1 MLNVD
6 HLTKRYGTVTAVDG
20 LSFEV
25 GPGRVTGFL
34 GPNGAGKTTTLR
46 MLVGLTAPTS
56 GTATIPARN
65 VGLGRWFLTAAER
78 GNSSTRLD
86 SRHRDGAAWTTGN
99 RVRPLLHGA
108 AYFAELLA
116 GIRAMRAG
124 DLLLFTDWRGDPDQ
138 RLEGPGTEVS
148 RVLAEAASRGVIVRG
163 LLWRSHLDRFRYSL
177 QEHRDLGEA
186 IVAAGG
192 ECLLDM
198 RVRTRGSHHQKL
210 VVLRHA
216 GRPERD
222 VAYVG
227 GIDLCHGRRD
237 DHAHRGDEQPC
248 PLGAAYGPRPP
259 WHDVQLAIQGPAVA
273 DVETVFR
280 ERWEDPTPLTRN
292 PLHRWRDRAFRTIQ
306 PPPCPVPL
314 PDPQPSGT
322 DAVQVLRTY
331 PYRRRRGYSFAPSG
345 ERSIARA
352 YRKALDRARYLVYL
366 EDQYL
371 WSPHV
376 VGVFAE
382 ALAAHP
388 GLRLIA
394 VVPHHPVTSKNRPV
408 TGSAVAP
415 ELLARARSLD
425 LLRQL
430 GGDRVGIYDV
440 ENHAGTPVY
449 VHAKVC
455 IVDDTWATVG
465 SGNVNRRSWTH
476 DSELSCAV
484 LGEAAGGECLA
495 QDLRLALAR
504 EHLDRAED
512 DDADLRGPYD
522 AFDAFAAS
530 ASRLDAWYAEGR
542 RGPRPPGRL
551 RRHHPTPLPA
561 ATVRWAEP
569 LYRILFDPDG
579 RPPPM
584 RRARAF

>member
-1 MLNVD
+1 MSPIGAASSSGQAAGM
-6 HLTKRYGTVTAVDG
+6 T
-20 LSFEV
+20 
-25 GPGRVTGFL
+25 L
-34 GPNGAGKTTTLR
+34 GIDSTTLLESR
-46 MLVGLTAPTS
+46 PEASQAGSSSRAFRS
-56 GTATIPARN
+56 GATRLARPRAATTKAS
-65 VGLGRWFLTAAER
+65 LDEWFLTVEER
-78 GNSSTRLD
+78 GNPATRLD

-116 GIRAMRAG
+116 GIRAMQAG
-124 DLLLFTDWRGDPDQ
+124 DLLLFTDWRGDPDE
-138 RLEGPGTEVS
+138 RLDGPGTEVA

-163 LLWRSHLDRFRYSL
+163 LLWRSHMDRFRFSL
-177 QEHRDLGEA
+177 EEHRDLGEA

-237 DHAHRGDEQPC
+237 DHAHGGDEQPC
-248 PLGAAYGPRPP
+248 PLGSAYGPRPP

-292 PLHRWRDRAFRTIQ
+292 PLHRWCDRILRVIQ
-306 PPPCPVPL
+306 PPPCRTQL
-314 PDPQPSGT
+314 PDPQPCGT

-331 PYRRRRGYSFAPSG
+331 PYRRRGYPFAPAG

-352 YRKALDRARYLVYL
+352 YRKALSRARHLVYL

-382 ALAAHP
+382 ALAANP

-394 VVPHHPVTSKNRPV
+394 VVPRFPITGPNQAWGA
-408 TGSAVAP
+408 TGSAAAP

-425 LLRQL
+425 LLSRL
-430 GGDRVGIYDV
+430 GGARVGIYDV
-440 ENHAGTPVY
+440 ENHAGIPVY

-455 IVDDTWATVG
+455 VVDDTWATVG
-465 SGNVNRRSWTH
+465 SGNVNRRSWTY
-476 DSELSCAV
+476 DTELGCAV
-484 LGEAAGGECLA
+484 IAQDPGEDCLA
-495 QDLRLALAR
+495 RSLRLALAR
-504 EHLDRAED
+504 EHLDRTEG
-512 DDADLRGPYD
+512 DDADLRDPRD
-522 AFDAFAAS
+522 AFDVFTRS
-530 ASRLDAWYAEGR
+530 ANRLDDWYAGGR
-542 RGPRPPGRL
+542 RGSRPAGRL
-551 RRHHPTPLPA
+551 RHHHAMPPPA
-561 ATVRWAEP
+561 ATARWAEP
-569 LYRILFDPDG
+569 LYRILYDPDG
-579 RPPPM
+579 RPRPM
-584 RRARAF
+584 RRTGTF

>member
-1 MLNVD
+1 MKLGSDSVALESFPAASAASTD
-6 HLTKRYGTVTAVDG
+6 RHALQLTQTPWASPATVRPA
-20 LSFEV
+20 
-25 GPGRVTGFL
+25 
-34 GPNGAGKTTTLR
+34 LR
-46 MLVGLTAPTS
+46 TAP
-56 GTATIPARN
+56 GN
-65 VGLGRWFLTAAER
+65 VGLDGWFLAADER
-78 GNSSTRLD
+78 GNPATRLD
-86 SRHRDGAAWTTGN
+86 SRHRDGIAWTVGN

-138 RLEGPGTEVS
+138 RLDGPGTEVAQ
-148 RVLAEAASRGVIVRG
+148 VLADAARRGVIVRG
-163 LLWRSHLDRFRYSL
+163 LVWRSHLDRFRFSL

-216 GRPERD
+216 GRPEQD

-237 DHAHRGDEQPC
+237 DHTHGGDEQPC
-248 PLGAAYGPRPP
+248 LLGASYGPRPP
-259 WHDVQLAIQGPAVA
+259 WHDVQLAIRGPAVA
-273 DVETVFR
+273 DIETVFR
-280 ERWEDPTPLTRN
+280 ERWEDPAPLTRS
-292 PLHRWRDRAFRTIQ
+292 PLRRWRDRVLRPIEPA
-306 PPPCPVPL
+306 PCPAQL
-314 PDPQPSGT
+314 PDPQPCGS

-331 PYRRRRGYSFAPSG
+331 PYRRRGYTFAPSG

-352 YRKALDRARYLVYL
+352 YRKALDRAEHLVYL

-371 WSPHV
+371 WCPLV
-376 VGVFAE
+376 VGYFAE
-382 ALAAHP
+382 ALATRP

-394 VVPHHPVTSKNRPV
+394 VVPRFPIAGPNQALRA

-415 ELLARARSLD
+415 QLLARARSLD

-440 ENHAGTPVY
+440 ENRAGTPVY

-455 IVDDTWATVG
+455 VIDDTWVTAG
-465 SGNVNRRSWTH
+465 SGNVNRRSWTY

-484 LGEAAGGECLA
+484 LGQAAGGGCLA
-495 QDLRLALAR
+495 RDLRLALAR
-504 EHLDRAED
+504 EHLDRAEGD
-512 DDADLRGPYD
+512 DGDLRDPHD
-522 AFDAFAAS
+522 AFDVFAAS
-530 ASRLDAWYAEGR
+530 AQRLDDWYAGGQ

-551 RRHHPTPLPA
+551 RRHHPTPLPP
-561 ATVRWAEP
+561 ATVRWAGA
-569 LYRILFDPDG
+569 LYQILFDPDG
-579 RPPPM
+579 RPRLL
-584 RRARAF
+584 RRDGGL

>member
-1 MLNVD
+1 MKLGSDSVAI
-6 HLTKRYGTVTAVDG
+6 LGSRPPASRAGA
-20 LSFEV
+20 
-25 GPGRVTGFL
+25 GPGAFQPARRSLPGTARPGTAR
-34 GPNGAGKTTTLR
+34 PAR
-46 MLVGLTAPTS
+46 PRTAPR
-56 GTATIPARN
+56 TA
-65 VGLGRWFLTAAER
+65 GLGGWFLTAEER
-78 GNSSTRLD
+78 GNLATRLD

-99 RVRPLLHGA
+99 QVRPLLHGA

-116 GIRAMRAG
+116 GIRDLRAG

-138 RLEGPGTEVS
+138 RLDGPGTEVA
-148 RVLAEAASRGVIVRG
+148 RVLADAASRGVIVRG

-177 QEHRDLGEA
+177 QEHRDLGET

-192 ECLLDM
+192 ECLLDA

-216 GRPERD
+216 DRAEQD

-237 DHAHRGDEQPC
+237 DHTHGGDEQPC
-248 PLGAAYGPRPP
+248 PLGAAYGLRPP
-259 WHDVQLAIQGPAVA
+259 WHDVQIAIHGPAVA
-273 DVETVFR
+273 DVEAVFR

-292 PLHRWRDRAFRTIQ
+292 PLRRWRDRLLRMIE
-306 PPPCPVPL
+306 PPPCPNPL
-314 PDPQPSGT
+314 PDPPPCGT

-331 PYRRRRGYSFAPSG
+331 PSRRRGYSFAPAG

-352 YRKALDRARYLVYL
+352 CQKALGRAQRLVYL

-371 WSPHV
+371 WCPDV

-382 ALAAHP
+382 ALAARP

-394 VVPHHPVTSKNRPV
+394 VVPQFPVAGPRALRA
-408 TGSAVAP
+408 TGSEVAP
-415 ELLARARSLD
+415 QLLARARSLE
-425 LLRQL
+425 LLTRL
-430 GGDRVGIYDV
+430 GGDRVGIYDL

-455 IVDDTWATVG
+455 VIDDTWATVG
-465 SGNVNRRSWTH
+465 SANLNRRSWTH

-484 LGEAAGGECLA
+484 LGQAPGGQCLA
-495 QDLRLALAR
+495 RDLRLALAR

-512 DDADLRGPYD
+512 DDADLRDPRD
-522 AFDAFAAS
+522 AFDAFADS
-530 ASRLDAWYAEGR
+530 ASRLDAWHAGGQ

-551 RRHHPTPLPA
+551 RRHHPTPLPPS
-561 ATVRWAEP
+561 TVRWAGP
-569 LYRILFDPDG
+569 LYQFLFDPDG
-579 RPPPM
+579 RPRPL
-584 RRARAF
+584 RRDRGF

>member
-1 MLNVD
+1 MQLAPDPVA
-6 HLTKRYGTVTAVDG
+6 LLESRPAA
-20 LSFEV
+20 
-25 GPGRVTGFL
+25 FL
-34 GPNGAGKTTTLR
+34 GG
-46 MLVGLTAPTS
+46 
-56 GTATIPARN
+56 
-65 VGLGRWFLTAAER
+65 WFLGADER
-78 GNSSTRLD
+78 GNPATRLD
-86 SRHRDGAAWTTGN
+86 SRHRDGTAWTTGN

-108 AYFAELLA
+108 GYFTELLA

-138 RLEGPGTEVS
+138 RLDGPGTEVA
-148 RVLAEAASRGVIVRG
+148 RVLADAARRGVTVRG

-237 DHAHRGDEQPC
+237 DHTHDGDEQPC
-248 PLGAAYGPRPP
+248 PLGGAYGPRPP
-259 WHDVQLAIQGPAVA
+259 WHDVQIAIHGPAVA

-280 ERWEDPTPLTRN
+280 ERWEDPAPLTRS
-292 PLHRWRDRAFRTIQ
+292 PLRRWRDRLLRPIDPA
-306 PPPCPVPL
+306 PCPVPL
-314 PDPQPSGT
+314 PDPQPCGS

-331 PYRRRRGYSFAPSG
+331 PHRRRRGYPFAPSG
-345 ERSIARA
+345 ERSIARG
-352 YRKALDRARYLVYL
+352 YRKALHRAERLVYL

-371 WSPHV
+371 WCPAV
-376 VGVFAE
+376 VACFAE
-382 ALAAHP
+382 ALAARP

-394 VVPHHPVTSKNRPV
+394 VVPRFPIGPSQALRV
-408 TGSAVAP
+408 TGSAIAP
-415 ELLARARSLD
+415 QLLARARSLD
-425 LLRQL
+425 LLQRL

-455 IVDDTWATVG
+455 IVDDTWVTVG
-465 SGNVNRRSWTH
+465 SGNVNRRSWTY

-484 LGEAAGGECLA
+484 LGRAPGGECLA
-495 QDLRLALAR
+495 RDLRLALAR
-504 EHLDRAED
+504 EHLDRAEG
-512 DDADLRGPYD
+512 DDAGLRDTRG

-530 ASRLDAWYAEGR
+530 ASRLDAWYAGGKC
-542 RGPRPPGRL
+542 GPRPPGRL
-551 RRHHPTPLPA
+551 RHHHPTPLPPS
-561 ATVRWAEP
+561 TVRWAEA
-569 LYRILFDPDG
+569 LYRVLFDPDG
-579 RPPPM
+579 RPPPV
-584 RRARAF
+584 RRDGGF

>member
-1 MLNVD
+1 MKPGSGPVAL
-6 HLTKRYGTVTAVDG
+6 LETRPAAS
-20 LSFEV
+20 LS
-25 GPGRVTGFL
+25 GWL
-34 GPNGAGKTTTLR
+34 LSAD
-46 MLVGLTAPTS
+46 
-56 GTATIPARN
+56 
-65 VGLGRWFLTAAER
+65 ER
-78 GNSSTRLD
+78 GNPATRLD
-86 SRHRDGAAWTTGN
+86 SRHRDGNAWTTGN

-108 AYFAELLA
+108 AYFAELLT

-138 RLEGPGTEVS
+138 RLSGPGTEVAW
-148 RVLAEAASRGVIVRG
+148 VLADAARRGVIVRG
-163 LLWRSHLDRFRYSL
+163 LLWRSHLDRFRFSL
-177 QEHRDLGEA
+177 QEHRDLGET

-216 GRPERD
+216 GRPEQD

-237 DHAHRGDEQPC
+237 DHTHGGDAQPC

-259 WHDVQLAIQGPAVA
+259 WHDIQIAIHGPAVA

-280 ERWEDPTPLTRN
+280 ERWEDPTPLTRS
-292 PLHRWRDRAFRTIQ
+292 PLRRWRDRVLRTIE
-306 PPPCPVPL
+306 PAPCPIQL
-314 PDPQPSGT
+314 PDPQPCGS

-331 PYRRRRGYSFAPSG
+331 PYRRREYPFAPSG

-352 YRKALDRARYLVYL
+352 YRKALGQAQRLVYL

-371 WSPHV
+371 WCPQV
-376 VGVFAE
+376 VTYFAE
-382 ALAAHP
+382 ALAARP

-394 VVPHHPVTSKNRPV
+394 VVPRFPIAGANQALRA

-415 ELLARARSLD
+415 QLLARARSLD

-449 VHAKVC
+449 VHSKVC
-455 IVDDTWATVG
+455 IVDDTWVTVG
-465 SGNVNRRSWTH
+465 SGNVNRRSWSY

-484 LGEAAGGECLA
+484 LGQAAGGECLA
-495 QDLRLALAR
+495 KDLRLALAR
-504 EHLDRAED
+504 EHLDRAEG
-512 DDADLRGPYD
+512 DDADLRDPHD

-530 ASRLDAWYAEGR
+530 ARALDAWHAGGK

-551 RRHHPTPLPA
+551 RRHYPTPLPPS
-561 ATVRWAEP
+561 TVRWAGA
-569 LYRILFDPDG
+569 LYRVLFDPDG
-579 RPPPM
+579 RPRPV
-584 RRARAF
+584 RRDGGF

>member
-1 MLNVD
+1 MTLGSD
-6 HLTKRYGTVTAVDG
+6 SVTILEPRPEA
-20 LSFEV
+20 S
-25 GPGRVTGFL
+25 R
-34 GPNGAGKTTTLR
+34 AGISPHAFQSS
-46 MLVGLTAPTS
+46 TAPLTWPR
-56 GTATIPARN
+56 IPARN
-65 VGLGRWFLTAAER
+65 VGLDEWFLTATER
-78 GNSSTRLD
+78 GNSATRLD

-99 RVRPLLHGA
+99 KVRPLLHGA
-108 AYFAELLA
+108 AYFTELLA
-116 GIRAMRAG
+116 GIHAMRAG
-124 DLLLFTDWRGDPDQ
+124 DLLLFTDWRGDPDE
-138 RLEGPGTEVS
+138 RLDGPGTEVA
-148 RVLAEAASRGVIVRG
+148 RVLAGAARRGVIVRG

-177 QEHRDLGEA
+177 QEHRDLGKT

-237 DHAHRGDEQPC
+237 NRVHGGDAQPC

-259 WHDVQLAIQGPAVA
+259 WHDVQIAIQGPAVA

-292 PLHRWRDRAFRTIQ
+292 PLRRWRDRVLRPIE
-306 PPPCPVPL
+306 PLPCPEPL
-314 PDPQPSGT
+314 PGPPRCGS

-331 PYRRRRGYSFAPSG
+331 PYRRRGYSFAPSG

-352 YRKALDRARYLVYL
+352 HRKALDRARHLVYL

-376 VGVFAE
+376 VGVFAK
-382 ALAAHP
+382 ALAARP

-394 VVPHHPVTSKNRPV
+394 VVPHHPVTGKNQGA
-408 TGSAVAP
+408 GSAVAP

-425 LLRQL
+425 LLQQL
-430 GGDRVGIYDV
+430 GGDRVAVYDV

-455 IVDDTWATVG
+455 IIDDTWATVG
-465 SGNVNRRSWTH
+465 SGNINRRSWTH
-476 DSELSCAV
+476 DTELSCAV
-484 LGEAAGGECLA
+484 LGQALGGECFA
-495 QDLRLALAR
+495 QRLRLTLAR
-504 EHLDRAED
+504 EHLDRAEG
-512 DDADLRGPYD
+512 DDAGLRDPHG
-522 AFDAFAAS
+522 AFEAFARS
-530 ASRLDAWYAEGR
+530 ARELDAWHAGGQ

-551 RRHHPTPLPA
+551 RRHHPHPLPPF
-561 ATVRWAEP
+561 TVCWAEP
-569 LYRILFDPDG
+569 LYRVLYDPDG
-579 RPPPM
+579 RPRPM
-584 RRARAF
+584 RRAGAF